1 MHCWKTINIE
11 REYGTTR
18 LFLLATIIFVL
29 VFCFSYITFSF
40 NFTGRHVDRYL
51 WLLLL
56 VTFLVYPLHKALH
69 YIALLKHRKSL
80 VFRFKIQYYFLPIV
94 HMRLQHSIPKRTYM
108 IALVTPFL
116 IINSLIIWGGFTFP
130 LYAHYFSGL
139 LALHCSICLMDFLY
153 VKNLMSAPN
162 NAIIE
167 ETPRGY
173 EILVPLDINE

>member
-18 LFLLATIIFVL
+18 LFLLGIMLFVL
-29 VFCFSYITFSF
+29 VFCFSYIAFSF
-40 NFTGRHVDRYL
+40 NFNGQHIDRYL
-51 WLLLL
+51 WL
-56 VTFLVYPLHKALH
+56 VFLVIPFLYPLHKFLH
-69 YIALLKHRKSL
+69 YIALFQYKKSL
-80 VFRFKIQYYFLPIV
+80 ILRLKVQYYFIPVIR
-94 HMRLQHSIPKRTYM
+94 MRLENGIPKKSY
-108 IALVTPFL
+108 IFALVTPFI
-116 IINSLIIWGGFTFP
+116 IINTCLVIGGFSIP
-130 LYAHYFSGL
+130 QYAHYFSGL

-173 EILVPLDINE
+173 EILVPLDL

>member
-18 LFLLATIIFVL
+18 LYLFAIIIFVL
-29 VFCFSYITFSF
+29 VFCFSYIAFSF
-40 NFTGRHVDRYL
+40 NFNGQHIDRYL
-51 WLLLL
+51 WL
-56 VTFLVYPLHKALH
+56 VFLVSPFVYPVHKLLH
-69 YIALLKHRKSL
+69 YFALFQYKKSL
-80 VFRFKIQYYFLPIV
+80 VYSIKIQYYFLPII
-94 HMRLQHSIPKRTYM
+94 HMRLQSGIPKHSY
-108 IALVTPFL
+108 IFALLTPF
-116 IINSLIIWGGFTFP
+116 IVMNTSLIIGGYLNP
-130 LYAHYFSGL
+130 QYAHYFSGL

-173 EILVPLDINE
+173 EILVPLDL